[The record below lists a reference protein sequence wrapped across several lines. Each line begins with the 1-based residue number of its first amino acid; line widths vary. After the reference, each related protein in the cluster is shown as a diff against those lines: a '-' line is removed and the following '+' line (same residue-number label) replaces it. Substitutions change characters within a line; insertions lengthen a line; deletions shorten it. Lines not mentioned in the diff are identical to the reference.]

1 MMQFE
6 TQFRKP
12 ERFLSNPGSPV
23 KILYGPE
30 FDEKGRMNLVEKG
43 RENLYDFIQS
53 FKESVDIHVL
63 LKRFANGETDVL
75 SKIQGF
81 YGDFSEFP
89 RTYADLLNTV
99 NEGEAFFNG
108 LPVEVRSKFGHSFP
122 VFMSALSDGSL
133 SDILSEYFGS
143 NDQVKDKEPPAEPE
157 VSE

>member
-1 MMQFE
+1 MEFK

-122 VFMSALSDGSL
+122 VFMSALSDGSI
-133 SDILSEYFGS
+133 SDILSEYLGS

>member
-1 MMQFE
+1 MQFQ
-6 TQFRKP
+6 TQFRKR
-12 ERFLSNPGSPV
+12 ERFLTNPGSPV

-53 FKESVDIHVL
+53 YKESVDIHVL

-122 VFMSALSDGSL
+122 VFMSALSDGSIR
-133 SDILSEYFGS
+133 DILGEYFD
-143 NDQVKDKEPPAEPE
+143 NTHELTDKESPADSE

>member
-1 MMQFE
+1 MEFK

-63 LKRFANGETDVL
+63 LKRFSNGETDVL

-143 NDQVKDKEPPAEPE
+143 NDQVEDKEPPAKSE

>member
-1 MMQFE
+1 MQFE

-12 ERFLSNPGSPV
+12 ARFLSNPGSPV

-30 FDEKGRMNLVEKG
+30 FDEKGRMTLVEKG

-63 LKRFANGETDVL
+63 LKRFSNGETDVL

-81 YGDFSEFP
+81 YGDFTEFP

-143 NDQVKDKEPPAEPE
+143 DDQLKDKEPPAEPE

>member
-1 MMQFE
+1 MHFE

-81 YGDFSEFP
+81 YGDFTEFP

-143 NDQVKDKEPPAEPE
+143 NDNVKDKEPPAESE

>member
-1 MMQFE
+1 MEFK

-63 LKRFANGETDVL
+63 LKRYANGETDVL

-143 NDQVKDKEPPAEPE
+143 DDQVKDKESPAELE

>member
-1 MMQFE
+1 MVFQ
-6 TQFRKP
+6 TQFRMP
-12 ERFLSNPGSPV
+12 ERFLSNPGTSV

-63 LKRFANGETDVL
+63 LKRFSNGETDVL
-75 SKIQGF
+75 SKVQGF

-122 VFMSALSDGSL
+122 VFMSALSDGSI
-133 SDILSEYFGS
+133 SDILSEYLGS
-143 NDQVKDKEPPAEPE
+143 NDQVKDKESPAEPE
-157 VSE
+157 VFE

>member
-1 MMQFE
+1 MQFQ
-6 TQFRKP
+6 TQFRKR
-12 ERFLSNPGSPV
+12 ERFLTNPGSPV

-63 LKRFANGETDVL
+63 LKRYANGETDVL

-122 VFMSALSDGSL
+122 VFMSALSDGSIR
-133 SDILSEYFGS
+133 DILGEYFD
-143 NDQVKDKEPPAEPE
+143 NTHELTDKESPAEPE

>member
-1 MMQFE
+1 MQFE

-63 LKRFANGETDVL
+63 LKRFSNGETDVL

-133 SDILSEYFGS
+133 SDILSEYLGN
-143 NDQVKDKEPPAEPE
+143 NDQVKEKETPAETE

>member
-1 MMQFE
+1 MQFE
-6 TQFRKP
+6 TQFRQP
-12 ERFLSNPGSPV
+12 ERFHSNPGSPV

-30 FDEKGRMNLVEKG
+30 FDDKGRMNLVEKG

-63 LKRFANGETDVL
+63 LKRFSNGETDVL
-75 SKIQGF
+75 SQIQGF

-143 NDQVKDKEPPAEPE
+143 NDQVKDKESPVDPE

>member
-1 MMQFE
+1 MQFE

-12 ERFLSNPGSPV
+12 ERFLSNPGSSV

-30 FDEKGRMNLVEKG
+30 FDEKGRMTLVEKG

-122 VFMSALSDGSL
+122 VFMSALSDGSI

-143 NDQVKDKEPPAEPE
+143 DNPVKDKESPSETE

>member
-1 MMQFE
+1 MQFK
-6 TQFRKP
+6 TQFRQP

-30 FDEKGRMNLVEKG
+30 FDEKGRMTLVEKG

-63 LKRFANGETDVL
+63 LKRFSNGETDVL

-133 SDILSEYFGS
+133 SDILSEYFGN
-143 NDQVKDKEPPAEPE
+143 NDQVKDKESPDETE

>member
-1 MMQFE
+1 MEFK

-122 VFMSALSDGSL
+122 VFMSALSDGSI
-133 SDILSEYFGS
+133 SDILSEYLDS
-143 NDQVKDKEPPAEPE
+143 NHQVKDTESPAETE

>member
-1 MMQFE
+1 MEFK

-63 LKRFANGETDVL
+63 LKRFSNGETDVL
-75 SKIQGF
+75 SQIQGF

-133 SDILSEYFGS
+133 SDILSEYLGS
-143 NDQVKDKEPPAEPE
+143 NNQVKDKESPDEAE

>member
-1 MMQFE
+1 MQFE

-30 FDEKGRMNLVEKG
+30 FDDKGRMNLVEKG

-53 FKESVDIHVL
+53 FKESVDIHVI

-122 VFMSALSDGSL
+122 VFMSALSDGSI
-133 SDILSEYFGS
+133 SDILSEYLGS
-143 NDQVKDKEPPAEPE
+143 NNQVNDKESPAEPE

>member
-1 MMQFE
+1 MQFE

-30 FDEKGRMNLVEKG
+30 FDDKGRMNLVEKG

-143 NDQVKDKEPPAEPE
+143 DDHVKDKEHPAEPE

>member
-1 MMQFE
+1 MQFE

-30 FDEKGRMNLVEKG
+30 FDEKGRMTLVEKG

-122 VFMSALSDGSL
+122 VFMSALSDGSI
-133 SDILSEYFGS
+133 SDILSDYLGS
-143 NDQVKDKEPPAEPE
+143 NNQVNDKEPPAEPE

>member
-1 MMQFE
+1 MEFK

-63 LKRFANGETDVL
+63 LKRFSNGETDVL
-75 SKIQGF
+75 SQIQGF
-81 YGDFSEFP
+81 YGDFSEFYRSTVLPDVQETGSEP
-89 RTYADLLNTV
+89 RRDNHHRASFR
-99 NEGEAFFNG
+99 FFSFLRTNALHTWIPERYYRK
-108 LPVEVRSKFGHSFP
+108 LPTDKYSAARYGYCSSPGRGH
-122 VFMSALSDGSL
+122 LQ
-133 SDILSEYFGS
+133 I
-143 NDQVKDKEPPAEPE
+143 
-157 VSE
+157 

>member
-1 MMQFE
+1 MQFE

-143 NDQVKDKEPPAEPE
+143 NDQVKDKEPPAESE

>member
-1 MMQFE
+1 MEFQ

-30 FDEKGRMNLVEKG
+30 FDDKGRMTLVEKG

-122 VFMSALSDGSL
+122 VFMSALSDGSI
-133 SDILSEYFGS
+133 SDILSDYLGS
-143 NDQVKDKEPPAEPE
+143 NNQVNDKESPVEPE

>member
-1 MMQFE
+1 MEFK

-30 FDEKGRMNLVEKG
+30 FDDKGRMNLVEKG

-63 LKRFANGETDVL
+63 LKRFSNGETDVL
-75 SKIQGF
+75 SQIQGF

-133 SDILSEYFGS
+133 SDILSEYLGS
-143 NDQVKDKEPPAEPE
+143 NDKVNDKESSTEPE

>member
-1 MMQFE
+1 MQFK
-6 TQFRKP
+6 TQFRQP

-143 NDQVKDKEPPAEPE
+143 NDQVKDKETPADPE

>member
-1 MMQFE
+1 MQFE

-30 FDEKGRMNLVEKG
+30 FDDKGRMNLVEKG

-63 LKRFANGETDVL
+63 LKRFASGETDVL

-122 VFMSALSDGSL
+122 VFMAALSDGSL

>member
-1 MMQFE
+1 MQFQ
-6 TQFRKP
+6 TQFREH
-12 ERFLSNPGSPV
+12 ERYLSNSGSPI

-30 FDEKGRMNLVEKG
+30 FDDKGRMNLVEKG

-53 FKESVDIHVL
+53 FKDSVDINVL
-63 LKRFANGETDVL
+63 LKRYSNGEIDVL

-122 VFMSALSDGSL
+122 VFMSALSDGSIN
-133 SDILSEYFGS
+133 DILGDFFEQSSDDSSSTSET
-143 NDQVKDKEPPAEPE
+143 E

>member
-1 MMQFE
+1 MQFE

-30 FDEKGRMNLVEKG
+30 FDDKGRMTLVEKG

-122 VFMSALSDGSL
+122 VFMSALSDGSI
-133 SDILSEYFGS
+133 SDILSEYLGS

>member
-1 MMQFE
+1 MQFE